1 MPVRGEKVLCRD
13 VKGGASVVGAAFMY
27 TMVFWRWFSVS
38 SSDLWASNSSAMLFS
53 FWVFSLVRLASLILS
68 FCIWALIGGMLW
80 GGGGGG
86 RRGNV
91 LRGTMGI
98 SIVWDRGIGD
108 RGIARIGHVEV
119 PPCWQALLQ
128 LFVQGL

>member
-13 VKGGASVVGAAFMY
+13 VKGGASVVGVAFMY

-80 GGGGGG
+80 GGGD
-86 RRGNV
+86 V
-91 LRGTMGI
+91 FRGTMGI
-98 SIVWDRGIGD
+98 SILWD